1 MPRAETTCRLRGRLA
16 AVLVGMIAGGL
27 LLPLGA
33 AAEPGGRGDKPRRGD
48 RFVRMLNENAQRLG
62 LDESALREIEAVA
75 RQEREASRALR
86 ERKHD
91 ERRVMHELLGAGR
104 PDEAAVLL
112 QRAAELAPQD
122 PRVHSQLAISPMAT
136 GQREEASAV
145 NNATLDLGADAS
157 ALGYALAF
165 THLKAG
171 EFEDALRVTR
181 DLRQRFPRS
190 VLAAHLE
197 GGAHAALGQ
206 FDMAR
211 SSFEAV
217 LAIDP
222 AFHQA
227 RANLA
232 ALKARAASAEIEAR
246 IAAIPTE
253 TSGWRWRDWPPTP
266 AIAPPPSNG

>member
-104 PDEAAVLL
+104 PDEAAVMRQAEVLGEIDTEQHKLRLRTMIRVRQLL
-112 QRAAELAPQD
+112 TPAQVQELGK
-122 PRVHSQLAISPMAT
+122 L
-136 GQREEASAV
+136 REERRKERRERRER
-145 NNATLDLGADAS
+145 G
-157 ALGYALAF
+157 
-165 THLKAG
+165 
-171 EFEDALRVTR
+171 R
-181 DLRQRFPRS
+181 D
-190 VLAAHLE
+190 
-197 GGAHAALGQ
+197 
-206 FDMAR
+206 
-211 SSFEAV
+211 
-217 LAIDP
+217 
-222 AFHQA
+222 
-227 RANLA
+227 
-232 ALKARAASAEIEAR
+232 
-246 IAAIPTE
+246 
-253 TSGWRWRDWPPTP
+253 
-266 AIAPPPSNG
+266 